1 MDDTTVVGTARRSL
15 GAVGG
20 FVPASFTEPPSID
33 GQREAVRRIEAAGYP
48 AAWSNE
54 PVGGK
59 DVFAQVA
66 VLLAATERLTF
77 ATGIANIWARIP
89 QIANAA
95 AALLAQAYPDRFV
108 LGLGV
113 GYPQQAELAGR
124 DFGRP
129 LATMRDYLERMKAPV
144 QPPAPE
150 APHARIVA
158 ANGPKMVALAAE
170 LADGVMPAGMPPA
183 FTARTRDQLGP
194 DKLLVVGLGFTV
206 DADADRARAAARD
219 SVAANLARS
228 PARAAA
234 LAELGFTADEVA
246 AVSDR
251 LVDALSG
258 HGSAGRIAAL
268 IGEHLDAGADH
279 VALIPGGGG
288 VGPNLEQ
295 LELLAPAL
303 AGLA

>member
-1 MDDTTVVGTARRSL
+1 
-15 GAVGG
+15 
-20 FVPASFTEPPSID
+20 
-33 GQREAVRRIEAAGYP
+33 
-48 AAWSNE
+48 
-54 PVGGK
+54 
-59 DVFAQVA
+59 
-66 VLLAATERLTF
+66 
-77 ATGIANIWARIP
+77 
-89 QIANAA
+89 
-95 AALLAQAYPDRFV
+95 
-108 LGLGV
+108 
-113 GYPQQAELAGR
+113 
-124 DFGRP
+124 
-129 LATMRDYLERMKAPV
+129 MRDYLERMKAPV

-150 APHARIVA
+150 APYARIVA

-183 FTARTRDQLGP
+183 FTARTREQLGP
-194 DKLLVVGLGFTV
+194 AKLLVVGLGFTV

-258 HGSAGRIAAL
+258 HGSRERIAAL
-268 IGEHLDAGADH
+268 IREHLDAGADH
-279 VALIPGGGG
+279 VALIPGGAS
-288 VGPNLEQ
+288 VGANLDQ

>member
-1 MDDTTVVGTARRSL
+1 MQLGRADMPGRAGLAKSLALLLLPQASGKDLHGRHDGGRHGRRSL
-15 GAVGG
+15 GKVGG

-124 DFGRP
+124 D
-129 LATMRDYLERMKAPV
+129 
-144 QPPAPE
+144 
-150 APHARIVA
+150 
-158 ANGPKMVALAAE
+158 
-170 LADGVMPAGMPPA
+170 
-183 FTARTRDQLGP
+183 
-194 DKLLVVGLGFTV
+194 
-206 DADADRARAAARD
+206 
-219 SVAANLARS
+219 
-228 PARAAA
+228 
-234 LAELGFTADEVA
+234 
-246 AVSDR
+246 
-251 LVDALSG
+251 
-258 HGSAGRIAAL
+258 SAGRWRPCATTWS
-268 IGEHLDAGADH
+268 G
-279 VALIPGGGG
+279 
-288 VGPNLEQ
+288 
-295 LELLAPAL
+295 
-303 AGLA
+303 